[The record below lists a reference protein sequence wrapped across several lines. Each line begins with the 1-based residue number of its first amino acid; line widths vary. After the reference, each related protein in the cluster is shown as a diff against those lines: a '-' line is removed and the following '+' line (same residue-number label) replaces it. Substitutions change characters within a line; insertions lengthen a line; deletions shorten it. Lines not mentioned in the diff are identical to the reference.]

1 MTLLKKLLIAASMV
15 LFTSVASAESFNLG
29 DVTGLSVFGFSNEVM
44 GEFTDD
50 ASFSL
55 STASEFEAVVFNFSF
70 ATFSAIDS
78 FTITVSDMSSGI
90 AYAFSDVVTNV
101 SFALGAGDYDVLVT
115 GNAGTV
121 GSYAVTVSPVPEAST
136 VALLLSG
143 LGFVSVMAK
152 RRRKL

>member
-44 GEFTDD
+44 GEFEDD

-101 SFALGAGDYDVLVT
+101 SFALGAGDYGVLVT

>member
-29 DVTGLSVFGFSNEVM
+29 DVTGLSVFGFGNEVI

-78 FTITVSDMSSGI
+78 FTITVSDMSNGI

-101 SFALGAGDYDVLVT
+101 SFALGAGDYGVLVT